1 MIDDY
6 SVSGVND
13 SCVIHNKLDLHV
25 VDTFCALI
33 RKYFAEC
40 GKGQVDSSLLGKT
53 YDLKNAYR
61 QVPVDPQHYCFAY
74 VSVYNFKKGCAEV
87 YGMKTMPLGAT
98 HSVYNFLRLA
108 KSLHALAAKGL
119 LLLTTNFYDDFVLAS
134 QPLLQESSKNS
145 MEMLFMLT
153 GWDFAVE
160 GKKATQFDT
169 MCKALGA

>member
-53 YDLKNAYR
+53 YGLKNSYR
-61 QVPVDPQHYCFAY
+61 QVPVDPQH
-74 VSVYNFKKGCAEV
+74 S
-87 YGMKTMPLGAT
+87 
-98 HSVYNFLRLA
+98 
-108 KSLHALAAKGL
+108 ALL
-119 LLLTTNFYDDFVLAS
+119 FCLCECL
-134 QPLLQESSKNS
+134 QLQE
-145 MEMLFMLT
+145 
-153 GWDFAVE
+153 G
-160 GKKATQFDT
+160 
-169 MCKALGA
+169 MCRSL

>member
-74 VSVYNFKKGCAEV
+74 VSVYNVKKGCAEV
-87 YGMKTMPLGAT
+87 YRMKTMPFGAT

-108 KSLHALAAKGL
+108 KSLHAPAAKGL
-119 LLLTTNFYDDFVLAS
+119 LLLTTNFYDHLVLAS
-134 QPLLQESSKNS
+134 RPLLQESSKNS

-160 GKKATQFDT
+160 GRKAT
-169 MCKALGA
+169 